1 MLADVFITAY
11 DVKDRFAFFFRSS
24 RARTD
29 DTYDFSLAE
38 AARATSAAPTYFE
51 PVEVTDAAGART
63 YPLIDGGVYAVNPAM
78 CAYAEVVGAGE
89 RARGA
94 RLARHRRRRPSAYEF
109 DDVTRLGR
117 GSSGCGR

>member
-1 MLADVFITAY
+1 MLTDVFITAY
-11 DVKDRFAFFFRSS
+11 DITDRFAFFFRSS

-29 DTYDFSLAE
+29 DAYDFSLAE

-78 CAYAEVVGAGE
+78 CAYAEVVGARP
-89 RARGA
+89 RARRCSPRSA
-94 RLARHRRRRPSAYEF
+94 PARRPSAY
-109 DDVTRLGR
+109 DIRRRRAAGA
-117 GSSGCGR
+117 